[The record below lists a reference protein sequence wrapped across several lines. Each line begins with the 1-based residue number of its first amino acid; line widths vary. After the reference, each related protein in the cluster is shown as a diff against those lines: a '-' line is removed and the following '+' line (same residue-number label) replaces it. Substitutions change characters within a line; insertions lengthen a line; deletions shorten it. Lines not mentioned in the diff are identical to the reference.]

1 MYTSATVKS
10 LELTPFRSALPLW
23 GQKHLELE
31 YNTYQVGLVYTAAAK
46 SFGIDPVSDCTPV
59 LGTKTLGI
67 SVQNLGVSYT
77 AAAEGWN

>member
-1 MYTSATVKS
+1 M
-10 LELTPFRSALPLW
+10 
-23 GQKHLELE
+23 
-31 YNTYQVGLVYTAAAK
+31 YTAAAK
-46 SFGIDPVSDCTPV
+46 SFGVDPVSDCTPV